1 MKTWFQKLPQLGLAL
16 CLAWMLFPVS
26 AMAEEYSP
34 HAVLLATEETEKYD
48 AYYELYDAAGT
59 TKLTN
64 DIDNDGSLDV
74 KAGESYVAKVFVK
87 PNVDQNL
94 RGFELNLTYDSTNMT
109 VADDTSFTA
118 VNHDDVV
125 VANGT
130 VKYVLWSSTL

>member
-1 MKTWFQKLPQLGLAL
+1 MKTWFQKLPQLSLAL

-64 DIDNDGSLDV
+64 DIDNDG
-74 KAGESYVAKVFVK
+74 
-87 PNVDQNL
+87 
-94 RGFELNLTYDSTNMT
+94 
-109 VADDTSFTA
+109 
-118 VNHDDVV
+118 
-125 VANGT
+125 
-130 VKYVLWSSTL
+130 